1 MKKISLI
8 FLSLVL
14 VFMVGCSAQSSEDT
28 AFLDSVK
35 GKYAGV
41 KEPVKAG
48 FFFNKDGK
56 TAVNESGVGT
66 SITYIFKSAESNT
79 KATYTAEVFGASI
92 EATFEVADSKLS
104 VTISGDVKQEIG
116 ELK

>member
-48 FFFNKDGK
+48 FFFSEDGK
-56 TAVNESGVGT
+56 TADNVAGG
-66 SITYIFKSAESNT
+66 ITISYKFKSAESST
-79 KATYTAEVFGASI
+79 KATYTYEFAGQSVDGI
-92 EATFEVADSKLS
+92 FEVADGKLS
-104 VTISGDVKQEIG
+104 VSLGG
-116 ELK
+116 LKTDQGKLQ